1 MDVWPDLPTAPKRI
15 VSLVPSLTETV
26 CDFGRRSALVGRTDY
41 CIYPADVAA
50 VPTVGG
56 TKNPDLQ
63 SVLDLKPD
71 LVLANHEE
79 NRPADLEALRAAGL
93 PVAVSCPLTVA
104 ECLDM
109 LWRMAVLLRVPE
121 MAQRVDQI
129 ERAYEWQVRAVEAEP
144 RLTAFCPIWRE
155 PHSQMPASWWMTIE
169 RRTYTHDVLRVVG
182 LDNVFADRPR
192 RYPLAA
198 DLGQAP
204 AEDAGMRDTRYP
216 RVSSME
222 VAAQDPEVVLLPTEP
237 YPFADVDQD
246 GFRTQFAG
254 MAAVRHNRVCVVDGT
269 LLTWAGTRVARTL
282 SRLPALIADL
292 RAAA

>member
-15 VSLVPSLTETV
+15 VSLVPSLTETI
-26 CDFGRRSALVGRTDY
+26 CDFGCRAALVGRTDY
-41 CIYPADVAA
+41 CIYPADVAD

-63 SVLDLKPD
+63 RVLDLKPD

-79 NRPADLEALRAAGL
+79 NRPADLEAFRAVGV

-104 ECLDM
+104 DCLDM
-109 LWRMAVLLRVPE
+109 LWRMAVLLGVPE

-129 ERAYEWQVRAVEAEP
+129 ERAYEWQLRAAEAAP
-144 RLTAFCPIWRE
+144 RLSVFCPVWRE
-155 PHSQMPASWWMTIE
+155 PQSLEPAAWWMTIE
-169 RRTYTHDVLRVVG
+169 RRTYTHDVLRTVG
-182 LDNVFADRPR
+182 LDNVFVDRAR

-204 AEDAGMRDTRYP
+204 AEDPGTRDTRYP
-216 RVSSME
+216 RVSSTE
-222 VAAQDPEVVLLPTEP
+222 LAAQDPEVVLLPTEP
-237 YPFADVDQD
+237 YPFAEPDRD
-246 GFRTQFAG
+246 GVRGQFAG

-269 LLTWAGTRVARTL
+269 LLTWAGTRVAKTL
-282 SRLPALIADL
+282 SRLPALVADL
-292 RAAA
+292 RDAA